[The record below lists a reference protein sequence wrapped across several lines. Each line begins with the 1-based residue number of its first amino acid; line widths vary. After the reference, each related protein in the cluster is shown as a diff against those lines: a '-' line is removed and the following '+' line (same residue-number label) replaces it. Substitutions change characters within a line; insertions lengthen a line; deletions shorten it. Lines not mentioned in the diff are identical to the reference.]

1 MPEDNVD
8 LPRCY
13 ILEAD
18 LKYVDVIKVLVS
30 DLKGYE
36 EYAVA
41 NIVHHILRW
50 KRENGIE
57 DLIKADQYINDLINY
72 LVNIDSKNDNRE
84 IFTAYNEE

>member
-41 NIVHHILRW
+41 NIIHHILRW

-84 IFTAYNEE
+84 IFTVYNEE